1 MDGKVYQGV
10 TFPPYTTHG
19 DGCVFTNCTFL
30 APNDF
35 GKGCVFKDCN
45 FERCCPPYY
54 NNRWSKVGEA
64 GVVDG
69 GYWDYVTFG
78 KDTTLKSGGGGSYS
92 MEEGVTKDA
101 GAKSRGRGIEVKGSG
116 HIVTGESY
124 LKMGD
129 ALCECEDQWDKQIYE
144 KGYLGLDDE
153 SATVTIEEGK

>member
-54 NNRWSKVGEA
+54 NNRWSKVGEG

-101 GAKSRGRGIEVKGSG
+101 GAKSRGRGISVEGSG
-116 HIVTGESY
+116 HIVTGESM

-144 KGYLGLDDE
+144 KGYLGLDDTN
-153 SATVTIEEGK
+153 AKVVVEEGK